1 MEIEPQRLPYSFEVG
16 MYRPPSEGGSFSL
29 LLRVTRNC
37 PWNKCTFCG
46 MYKTEKFKP
55 RSVDEVKAD
64 IDSIAALCERT
75 QSISSRLGYGGEL
88 NRHVITELLDAE
100 PSVGFVPGLEMVI
113 NWLAAGGRT
122 AFLQDGDSIA
132 LKSDRLVE
140 ILEHLRTTFPSIER
154 VTTYARGKTVF
165 KKSLEELIR
174 IREAGLTRLHIGL
187 ESGDD
192 ELLERIMKG
201 VTSQEHIV
209 AGRKAM
215 EAGFQLSE
223 YWMPGLGG
231 KERWR
236 QHAENTAR
244 VLNEIDPDYARSRPF
259 FPFPGT
265 PIAHEFE
272 QGEVNLLTPY
282 EHLREVQT
290 LVENLDYNGRVC
302 FDHAGNYWRSP
313 AGGNLLSLDYEG
325 YKLPE
330 DKEHLLELIEAGLGV
345 LEPPITI
352 Q

>member
-1 MEIEPQRLPYSFEVG
+1 METPETKLPYSFEVG

-64 IDSIAALCERT
+64 IDSIAALCEQTR
-75 QSISSRLGYGGEL
+75 SISARLGYGGEL
-88 NRHVITELLDAE
+88 NRHVVTELLDSE

-113 NWLAAGGRT
+113 NWMASGGRT

-140 ILEHLRTTFPSIER
+140 ILVHLRTTFPSIER

-165 KKSLEELIR
+165 KKSLEELTQ

-201 VTSQEHIV
+201 VTSEEHII

-259 FPFPGT
+259 FPYPGT
-265 PIAHEFE
+265 PIADEFE
-272 QGEVNLLTPY
+272 QGNVTLLTPY
-282 EHLREVQT
+282 EHLREIQM
-290 LVENLDYNGRVC
+290 LVEKLDYNGRVC
-302 FDHAGNYWRSP
+302 FDHAGNHWRSP

-330 DKEHLLELIEAGLGV
+330 EKEHLVELIDAGLAI

>member
-1 MEIEPQRLPYSFEVG
+1 MESAPRKLPYSFEVG

-46 MYKTEKFKP
+46 MYKTERFQP
-55 RSVDEVKAD
+55 RSADDVKAD
-64 IDSIAALCERT
+64 IDSIAALCGRLE
-75 QSISSRLGYGGEL
+75 SISNRLGYGGEL
-88 NRHVITELLDAE
+88 NRHVVTELLDSD
-100 PSVGFVPGLEMVI
+100 PVIGFVPGLEMVI
-113 NWLAAGGRT
+113 NWMASGGRT
-122 AFLQDGDSIA
+122 VFLQDGDSIA
-132 LKSDRLVE
+132 LKTERLVE
-140 ILEHLRTTFPSIER
+140 VLDHLRSTFPTIER
-154 VTTYARGKTVF
+154 VTTYARAKTVF
-165 KKSLEELIR
+165 KKSLEELTE

-192 ELLERIMKG
+192 EILERISKG
-201 VTSQEHIV
+201 VTSSEHIV
-209 AGRKAM
+209 AGRKAV

-231 KERWR
+231 RERWR

-244 VLNEIDPDYARSRPF
+244 VLNAIDPHYARSRPF
-259 FPFPGT
+259 FPYPGT
-265 PIAHEFE
+265 PIAHEVE
-272 QGEVNLLTPY
+272 RGEVTILTPY
-282 EHLREVQT
+282 EHLREVEA
-290 LVENLDYNGRVC
+290 LVENLDYDGRVC

-325 YKLPE
+325 YKIPDE
-330 DKEHLLELIEAGLGV
+330 KDRLLELIGEGLAL